1 MGKDK
6 QAFLHS
12 FQDVSFQ
19 LYNAY
24 ICRNNYTMPS
34 SFEEFKI
41 SPSLV
46 KALKR
51 EGIENPTPIQE
62 ESYPVISS
70 GRDVVGISQTGTGKT
85 IAFMLPLLNWIPKSN
100 ETHPRILVLA
110 PTRELVVQ
118 LVEETEKLCAW
129 LSLKI
134 IGVYGGTNM
143 NPQKAAL
150 EGGADIVIATPG
162 RLYDLLLCQALK
174 PKNIKKL
181 VIDEV
186 DVMLDLGF
194 RPQLQNIMDLLPEKR
209 QNVLFSA
216 TMTDEV
222 KELMTD
228 FFKSPIEITTAVSGT
243 PLENIEQ
250 SAIEVPNFF
259 TKVNYL
265 FELLAERN
273 EFKKVLIFVNQKKLA
288 DKVYHLLSLDFSE
301 EVEVIHANKTQ
312 NYRLQ
317 AIEAF
322 EQNEKRILITTD
334 VMARGIDLTEITH
347 VINLDVPKYPENYLH
362 RIGRTGRAGN
372 KGKSLL
378 LYTSFEYD
386 RKDAIERLM
395 GKEIPKQIFPTHIE
409 VSTELISEE
418 LPQDMEIYR
427 PLKEESG
434 PSFHEKK
441 EKNKKVNLGGSYH
454 RWIKEKYKKPKSK
467 GDKIQNRKRK

>member
-1 MGKDK
+1 
-6 QAFLHS
+6 
-12 FQDVSFQ
+12 
-19 LYNAY
+19 
-24 ICRNNYTMPS
+24 MPL
-34 SFEEFKI
+34 SFEQFKI
-41 SPSLV
+41 SKNLV
-46 KALKR
+46 KALTR
-51 EGIENPTPIQE
+51 EGIETPTPIQI

-70 GRDVVGISQTGTGKT
+70 GRDVVGVSQTGTGKT
-85 IAFMLPLLNWIPKSN
+85 IAFMLPLLNWISKTN
-100 ETHPRILVLA
+100 EIYPRILVLA

-129 LSLKI
+129 LDLKI
-134 IGVYGGTNM
+134 VGVYGGTNM
-143 NPQKAAL
+143 NPQKKAI
-150 EGGADIVIATPG
+150 EDGVDIVIATPG
-162 RLYDLLLCQALK
+162 RLYDLMLCQALK
-174 PKNIKKL
+174 TKNIKKL

-222 KELMTD
+222 KELMQD
-228 FFKSPIEITTAVSGT
+228 FFKNPIEITTAVSGT

-250 SAIEVPNFF
+250 TAMEAPNFF

-265 FELLAERN
+265 FEILKDKDEY
-273 EFKKVLIFVNQKKLA
+273 KKILIFVNQKRLA
-288 DKVYHLLSLDFSE
+288 DKVYHLLGLDFRDE
-301 EVEVIHANKTQ
+301 IEVIHANKTQ

-317 AIEAF
+317 AIESF
-322 EQNEKRILITTD
+322 EQNRKRILITTD

-378 LYTSFEYD
+378 MYASFEID
-386 RKDAIERLM
+386 RKDAIENLM
-395 GKEIPKQIFPTHIE
+395 DIIIPKVEFPEHVD
-409 VSTELISEE
+409 VSSELIWEE
-418 LPQDMEIYR
+418 LPPDMETYN
-427 PLKEESG
+427 PLKEETG
-434 PSFHEKK
+434 PSFHDKK
-441 EKNKKVNLGGSYH
+441 DKNKKINQGGSYH

-467 GDKIQNRKRK
+467 GDKIQNRKKK

>member
-1 MGKDK
+1 
-6 QAFLHS
+6 
-12 FQDVSFQ
+12 
-19 LYNAY
+19 
-24 ICRNNYTMPS
+24 MPS
-34 SFEEFKI
+34 SFDQFKI
-41 SPSLV
+41 SSSLV

-51 EGIENPTPIQE
+51 EGIETPTPIQV

-70 GRDVVGISQTGTGKT
+70 GRDVVGVSQTGTGKT
-85 IAFMLPLLNWIPKSN
+85 IAFMLPLLNWIPKTN
-100 ETHPRILVLA
+100 ETYPRILVLA

-134 IGVYGGTNM
+134 VGVYGGTNM
-143 NPQKAAL
+143 NPQKKAI
-150 EGGADIVIATPG
+150 EEGADIIIATPG

-222 KELMTD
+222 KELMQD
-228 FFKSPIEITTAVSGT
+228 FFKNPIEITTAVSGT

-250 SAIEVPNFF
+250 TAMEAPNFF

-265 FELLAERN
+265 FELLKDEQ
-273 EFKKVLIFVNQKKLA
+273 EYKKVLIFVNQKRLA
-288 DKVYHLLSLDFSE
+288 DKVFHLLSLDFRNDI
-301 EVEVIHANKTQ
+301 EVIHANKTQ

-322 EQNEKRILITTD
+322 EQNQKRILITTD

-347 VINLDVPKYPENYLH
+347 VINLDVPKYRENYLH

-372 KGKSLL
+372 TGKSLL
-378 LYTSFEYD
+378 LYSPFEMD
-386 RKDAIERLM
+386 RKDAIEALM
-395 GKEIPKQIFPTHIE
+395 EVEIPKKQFPSHID
-409 VSTELISEE
+409 VSSEMITEE
-418 LPQDMEIYR
+418 LPPDTEIYR
-427 PLKEESG
+427 PLKEQTG

-467 GDKIQNRKRK
+467 GDKIQNRKKK

>member
-1 MGKDK
+1 M
-6 QAFLHS
+6 S
-12 FQDVSFQ
+12 
-19 LYNAY
+19 
-24 ICRNNYTMPS
+24 S
-34 SFEEFKI
+34 SFEQFKI

-51 EGIENPTPIQE
+51 EGIEIPTPIQQ
-62 ESYPVISS
+62 ESYPIISS
-70 GRDVVGISQTGTGKT
+70 GRDVVGVSQTGTGKT
-85 IAFMLPLLNWIPKSN
+85 IAFMLPLLNWIPKNN
-100 ETHPRILVLA
+100 EIHPRILVLA

-134 IGVYGGTNM
+134 VGVYGGTNM
-143 NPQKAAL
+143 NSQKKTL
-150 EGGADIVIATPG
+150 EEGADIVIATPG
-162 RLYDLLLCQALK
+162 RLYDLLLCQAIK

-194 RPQLQNIMDLLPEKR
+194 RPQLQNIMDVLPEKR

-222 KELMTD
+222 KELMQD
-228 FFKSPIEITTAVSGT
+228 FFRNPIEITTAVSGT

-250 SAIEVPNFF
+250 TAMEAPNFF
-259 TKVNYL
+259 TKVNFL
-265 FELLAERN
+265 FELLKDEI

-288 DKVYHLLSLDFSE
+288 DKVFHLLSLDYRDE
-301 EVEVIHANKTQ
+301 IEVIHANKTQ

-322 EQNEKRILITTD
+322 EQNQKRILITTD
-334 VMARGIDLTEITH
+334 VIARGIDLTEITH

-362 RIGRTGRAGN
+362 RIGRTGRAGST
-372 KGKSLL
+372 GKSLL
-378 LYTSFEYD
+378 LYTTFEFD
-386 RKDAIERLM
+386 RKDAIEDLM
-395 GKEIPKQIFPTHIE
+395 GKEIPKLVFPSHIE
-409 VSTELISEE
+409 VSSEMISEE

-427 PLKEESG
+427 PLKEETG
-434 PSFHEKK
+434 PSFHDKK

-467 GDKIQNRKRK
+467 GDKIQNRKKK